1 MRLNPF
7 DSDSIN
13 VGTTGGGG
21 GFPGGG
27 GGKVGCGTL
36 VIALIGAVVF
46 GVDPAQ
52 TIGALSGGDQAP
64 IEQQSGAQGS
74 AEEICNSNQYALET
88 CNALSSLNQTWAT
101 VFAEQNVQFAQPTL
115 RFVTESRFNTACG
128 AASTGMGPFYC
139 PGNQTIYIDVGFYE
153 QLAQMAGDR
162 GDFARYYV
170 VAHEYGHH
178 VQTITGVAAQIRSAQ
193 QQNPRAA
200 NQLQVVMELHADCY
214 AGVWAG
220 RNRNLIEPGDLEEG
234 LAAASSI
241 GDDTLQRNA
250 GQRVDAE
257 SFTHGTSAQRMQALR
272 LGLETSDDRQCDRI
286 LQAG

>member
-1 MRLNPF
+1 MRLNRF
-7 DSDSIN
+7 DPNSIR

-27 GGKVGCGTL
+27 GGKVGCGTI
-36 VIALIGAVVF
+36 VIALIAAVVF

-52 TIGALSGGDQAP
+52 TIGALGGGETAP
-64 IEQQSGAQGS
+64 VEQQVGGGET
-74 AEEICNSNQYALET
+74 AEQICSSNAYALET
-88 CNALSSLNQTWAT
+88 CNAVSSLDQTWST
-101 VFAEQNVQFAQPTL
+101 IFAEQNVQFEQPTM
-115 RFVTESRFNTACG
+115 RFVTESRFNTECG
-128 AASTGMGPFYC
+128 PASTGMGPFYC
-139 PGNQTIYIDVGFYE
+139 PANKTIYIDIGFYE
-153 QLAQMAGDR
+153 QLAQMAGDG

-193 QQNPRAA
+193 QQNQRAA
-200 NQLQVVMELHADCY
+200 NRLQVVMELHADCY

-234 LAAASSI
+234 LAADASG

-272 LGLETSDDRQCDRI
+272 LGLETGDDRQCDRI